1 MEVILLS
8 INETKNPY
16 LEKLIIDYS
25 KRINH
30 YIKFTNIEIQ
40 KIKSSRKNNI
50 EEQKNK
56 EGIQIKKFLKKS
68 DICVLLDETGR
79 SLNSVEFAK
88 SLNNYYCSNKKRV
101 VFIIGGAFG
110 FSKEIYSII
119 FEKFS
124 LSKMTF
130 NHQMLK
136 LFFCEQLYRAN
147 TILKNEKYHNK

>member
-101 VFIIGGAFG
+101 VFIIGGPFG

-130 NHQMLK
+130 NHQMVK

-147 TILKNEKYHNK
+147 TILNNEKYHNK

>member
-110 FSKEIYSII
+110 VSKEIYSII

-130 NHQMLK
+130 NHQMVK

-147 TILKNEKYHNK
+147 TILNNEKYHNK

>member
-30 YIKFTNIEIQ
+30 YIMFTNIEIQ

-88 SLNNYYCSNKKRV
+88 SLNNYYCSNKKRL
-101 VFIIGGAFG
+101 VFILGGAFG
-110 FSKEIYSII
+110 FSK
-119 FEKFS
+119 
-124 LSKMTF
+124 
-130 NHQMLK
+130 
-136 LFFCEQLYRAN
+136 
-147 TILKNEKYHNK
+147 

>member
-1 MEVILLS
+1 MEVILLT

-25 KRINH
+25 KRINQ
-30 YIKFTNIEIQ
+30 YIKFTHIEIQ
-40 KIKSSRKNNI
+40 KIKSKRKNNI

-68 DICVLLDETGR
+68 DICLLLDETGR
-79 SLNSVEFAK
+79 SLNSIEFAK
-88 SLNNYYCSNKKRV
+88 SLNNYFCSNKKRL

-110 FSKEIYSII
+110 FSKEIHSII

-130 NHQMLK
+130 NHQMAK
-136 LFFCEQLYRAN
+136 LIFCEQLYRAN
-147 TILKNEKYHNK
+147 TILKNEKYHN